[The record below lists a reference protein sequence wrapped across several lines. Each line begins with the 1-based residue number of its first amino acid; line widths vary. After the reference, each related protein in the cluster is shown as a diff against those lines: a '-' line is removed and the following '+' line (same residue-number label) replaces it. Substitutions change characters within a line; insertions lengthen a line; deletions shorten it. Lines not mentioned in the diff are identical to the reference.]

1 MPPAT
6 LWAHGASGNRVHL
19 TDWGGTGPGLLLL
32 HGMGAHSGWW
42 DPVVPLL
49 PEGRRVVAMDLR
61 GHGDSAWVEP
71 PAYLLDDYAA
81 DVEAVRSGL
90 GWETFDLAGHSL
102 GARVSLRYA
111 AGHGARLRSLALLDF
126 FAADWHGREGGAIGR
141 PPASYGDLEGI
152 MGRFRLQ
159 PAGTLL
165 DAASLRKVG
174 LKSVRQGPDGRWQ
187 WKFDWRALY
196 PRQPWDPAEPSQAAV
211 PTLLLRGEASLTMP
225 RSSFKS
231 VLNALPDA
239 RGAEIPRAHHH
250 ITLDAPAETAGAL
263 ASFLDSLG

>member
-6 LWAHGASGNRVHL
+6 LWAQGASGNRLHL
-19 TDWGGTGPGLLLL
+19 ADWGGTGPGLLLL

-42 DPVVPLL
+42 DTVVPLL
-49 PEGRRVVAMDLR
+49 PPGRRVLAMDLR

-81 DVEAVRSGL
+81 DVEAVRAGL

-111 AGHGARLRSLALLDF
+111 GAHGARLRSLSLLDF
-126 FAADWHGREGGAIGR
+126 FAADWHGREGGAVSR
-141 PPASYGDLEGI
+141 PPASYGDLEAI
-152 MGRFRLQ
+152 MSRFRLQ

-165 DAASLRKVG
+165 DAAGLRKVG

-196 PRQPWDPAEPSQAAV
+196 PRQPWDPAEPSKASV

-225 RSSFKS
+225 RASFKS

-263 ASFLDSLG
+263 ASFLDSV